1 MLDLNAKE
9 FSNPETVILKI
20 AMSPLVSTKFIT
32 FLTNSYKEQNRKHEI
47 LLMEENQSILDE
59 KLKNHELDL
68 IILPIV
74 KKPSGKNSIRL
85 YDEDLFLI
93 DDVDNIHSKVL
104 VNDIRDKH
112 L

>member
-1 MLDLNAKE
+1 MLYLNAKE

-20 AMSPLVSTKFIT
+20 GMSPLVSTKFIT

-68 IILPIV
+68 IILLIV
-74 KKPSGKNSIRL
+74 KNLLEKIPSGCMTKIS
-85 YDEDLFLI
+85 
-93 DDVDNIHSKVL
+93 SS
-104 VNDIRDKH
+104 
-112 L
+112 